1 VQGCTNAQLA
11 RRLHRSPKTVD
22 HHVSALL
29 EKLGVRSRTEA
40 AAAAIALGIV
50 DADVSAQR
58 NGRPSEGRGRAP
70 EPH

>member
-40 AAAAIALGIV
+40 VAAAIALGIV
-50 DADVSAQR
+50 APRHAMAQR
-58 NGRPSEGRGRAP
+58 PS
-70 EPH
+70 